1 MPTLTKPQT
10 TPARVRP
17 ARRRN
22 AEVGRRSMIVRALV
36 AWAIALITMF
46 PVAWLALGAFRDS
59 GDVFSGKIFTPLTVH
74 NFVYVLTEIPF
85 PRYLLNSAIVSVSVT
100 VVALLFHS
108 MAAYALARLRFPGRD
123 LGFTM
128 ILSTML
134 VSMPVILVPLFLIIK
149 WLGLVDTY
157 GGLIVPAIFNAFG
170 IFLLR
175 QYYLNIPRELEEA
188 AELDGCGYPRLYWN
202 VILPLSRP
210 ILASLGVLFFLANW
224 NSFIWPLA
232 ITQDPKLWVI
242 QLGISSL
249 QGQYSSSWGYI
260 LAGALLAAV
269 PTVVVFLL
277 GQRWLVDSLKT
288 SGSK

>member
-1 MPTLTKPQT
+1 MPTLTK
-10 TPARVRP
+10 RP
-17 ARRRN
+17 AKAAAAQPGRKRN
-22 AEVGRRSMIVRALV
+22 AGVARKSMIVRAIV
-36 AWAIALITMF
+36 AWVIALVTMF
-46 PVAWLALGAFRDS
+46 PVAWLMLGAFRDS
-59 GDVFSGKIFTPLTVH
+59 SDIFSGKIFTPLTLH
-74 NFVYVLTEIPF
+74 NLAYVLTEVPF

-100 VVALLFHS
+100 VIALLFHS

-149 WLGLVDTY
+149 WLGMVDTY

-232 ITQDPKLWVI
+232 ITQDPNLWVI

-249 QGQYSSSWGYI
+249 QGQYSSAWGYI
-260 LAGALLAAV
+260 LAGALLAAI
-269 PTVVVFLL
+269 PTVVVFLF